1 MSDEPDTPLWQELR
15 RQAARS
21 GVLAIAV
28 RSAASQSAED
38 PCVVDLTWPG
48 GETEHLRFNTAG
60 DLDALAL
67 AIAGELR
74 IALAPRD
81 AR

>member
-1 MSDEPDTPLWQELR
+1 MSDAPDTPIWEELR

-21 GVLAIAV
+21 GVLGITLRTV
-28 RSAASQSAED
+28 VSSTGDD

-48 GETEHLRFNTAG
+48 GETEHLRFQTHG
-60 DLDALAL
+60 DLDALAH
-67 AIAGELR
+67 AVAHELR
-74 IALAPRD
+74 IPLGPPD